1 MEPAVSRRRTSRSAV
16 HFGSACGQREA
27 KAPQAGM
34 FIGLGGSK
42 MEGAPRRVDKWE
54 PSRGL
59 RNGSTPIGEIQEN
72 LLAQPPLRSG
82 AVAVAD
88 QQHPYEQFGI
98 NR

>member
-1 MEPAVSRRRTSRSAV
+1 
-16 HFGSACGQREA
+16 
-27 KAPQAGM
+27 M

-42 MEGAPRRVDKWE
+42 TEGAPRRVDNKWE
-54 PSRGL
+54 PSREL
-59 RNGSTPIGEIQEN
+59 RNGSTPIGEIQVN
-72 LLAQPPLRSG
+72 LLAQPPLRSD